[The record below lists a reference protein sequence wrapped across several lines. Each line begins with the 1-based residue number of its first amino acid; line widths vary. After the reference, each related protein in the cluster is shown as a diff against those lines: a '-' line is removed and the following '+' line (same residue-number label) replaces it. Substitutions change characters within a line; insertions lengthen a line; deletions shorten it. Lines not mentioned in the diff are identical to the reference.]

1 MMQSSTVLQTKTA
14 FTSKIFKHSF
24 KTEILERR
32 SCEVKWSCTDRYKAQ
47 KKKQQLCPPTRL
59 NSGPYVLRDGVPR
72 QQDAANLSR
81 QITSCCSKESPNF
94 TFFNQ
99 NTRKIS
105 DLNKV
110 RCTVLRW
117 GCRKGTKNDS
127 VSASSGEE
135 EDIIITKI
143 RSLQKKKRT
152 WTTKQTTMLKLT
164 FLKTSNENSNF
175 GVWHGMQKRE

>member
-1 MMQSSTVLQTKTA
+1 MKSNGHAQIGTKL
-14 FTSKIFKHSF
+14 K
-24 KTEILERR
+24 R
-32 SCEVKWSCTDRYKAQ
+32 
-47 KKKQQLCPPTRL
+47 KKQQLCPPTRL

-72 QQDAANLSR
+72 QQDAANLFR

-143 RSLQKKKRT
+143 RSLQKKK
-152 WTTKQTTMLKLT
+152 KDVDN
-164 FLKTSNENSNF
+164 KTNNHVEIDLSKN
-175 GVWHGMQKRE
+175 

>member
-1 MMQSSTVLQTKTA
+1 MMQSSTVLQTKTG

-72 QQDAANLSR
+72 QQDAANLFR

-143 RSLQKKKRT
+143 RSLQKKK
-152 WTTKQTTMLKLT
+152 KDVDN
-164 FLKTSNENSNF
+164 KTNNHVEIDLSKN
-175 GVWHGMQKRE
+175 